1 MKALKR
7 GDFKI
12 AGDHFQIAVNEAKE
26 IGNENAVG
34 ASYNNLGRAYE
45 SLSDFKKAIEFYQLA
60 LPIAKDTGN

>member
-26 IGNENAVG
+26 IGNENAE
-34 ASYNNLGRAYE
+34 L
-45 SLSDFKKAIEFYQLA
+45 AITTLA
-60 LPIAKDTGN
+60 GPMSPSVISKRPSSFIS